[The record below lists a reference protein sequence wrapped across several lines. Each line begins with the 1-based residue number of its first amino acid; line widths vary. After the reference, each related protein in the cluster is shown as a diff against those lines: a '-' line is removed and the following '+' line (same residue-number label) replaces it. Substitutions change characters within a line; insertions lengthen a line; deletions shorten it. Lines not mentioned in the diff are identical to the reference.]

1 MAFGRRECYCI
12 AVGNIC
18 DILIV
23 GLNMYGRRYFLTFV
37 VFSPSSCII
46 TTIAVVELP

>member
-23 GLNMYGRRYFLTFV
+23 NMYDRRYFLTFV